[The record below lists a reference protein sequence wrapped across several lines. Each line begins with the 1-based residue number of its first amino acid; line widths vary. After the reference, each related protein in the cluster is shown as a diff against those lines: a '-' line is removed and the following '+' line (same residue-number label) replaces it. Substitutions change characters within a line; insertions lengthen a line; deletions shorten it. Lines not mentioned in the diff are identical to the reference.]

1 MESGVSARKG
11 NMNIYKK
18 WILAFVLFLTVGTG
32 GLLLGRGT
40 APDQTTSMLS
50 WEQCDTIYVK
60 ILEKQDNYFHVEG
73 LSVNDINGQGEYAFS
88 LEENVKLL
96 WRGTEITAADL
107 QVGDNLAIT
116 YSGEV
121 LESYPAQFTQVLQI
135 KKLS

>member
-1 MESGVSARKG
+1 M
-11 NMNIYKK
+11 
-18 WILAFVLFLTVGTG
+18 
-32 GLLLGRGT
+32 
-40 APDQTTSMLS
+40 
-50 WEQCDTIYVK
+50 K